1 MNQSTRTKAAL
12 RAWCSVSDTIAADLI
27 GTTAVV
33 TVVLVG
39 TGALQPLALTGSGA
53 LASLAGLLYRRR
65 PVARLDTPD

>member
-1 MNQSTRTKAAL
+1 MNESKRTNAAL
-12 RAWCSVSDTIAADLI
+12 RAWCSVSDTIAADI
-27 GTTAVV
+27 VGIIAVV

-65 PVARLDTPD
+65 PIAQLDRPD